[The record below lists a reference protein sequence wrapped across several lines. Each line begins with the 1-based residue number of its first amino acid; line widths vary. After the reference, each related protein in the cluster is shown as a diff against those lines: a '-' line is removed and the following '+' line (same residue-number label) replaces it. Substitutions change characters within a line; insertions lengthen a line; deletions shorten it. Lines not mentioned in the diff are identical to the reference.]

1 MKVKRIVAFIVT
13 CLVGICFI
21 ALAIFVICDLQMPNT
36 KNMDVLDS
44 AEYVGFSE
52 NDSLYTAGDLSYL
65 SFDNV
70 IARGEVTNSFRYIEL
85 KLQNLSE
92 SGAYI
97 SANYSE
103 NGLDFTEINEDG
115 IKIKNGRNILK
126 IEKKNIE
133 LKTLHIHF
141 PKGTSIQFISLKLY
155 EHMPL
160 RFRHVALFALL
171 SGIWVWLCNI
181 LIMKESINLAH
192 IANFKKYSFLLLSL
206 VKRDF
211 ALKYRRSFLGVL
223 WSVLNP
229 LFMAAIITTVF
240 NNLFRVQT
248 EHFPVYYLT
257 GSLMFTLMSDA
268 TSGAL
273 TSVLGAS
280 SLIKKVYI
288 PKYIFPIEKCLF
300 AMVNMFFSFI
310 ALLIVMLVLGVS
322 FKPTILLFWVPMLY
336 VLVFSIGFGMILAA
350 VNVFFRD
357 IGHLYGIW
365 IVAWMYLTPVMYPQE
380 ILPQALKYGLM
391 FNPMYHYVDYFRKIM
406 MYNTIPDLAA
416 NITCIVFSLSAFVL
430 GLVIFKKTQ
439 RKFILYI

>member
-1 MKVKRIVAFIVT
+1 MKIKRNVAFIAT

-21 ALAIFVICDLQMPNT
+21 AFAIFAILDLHMPNA
-36 KNMDVLDS
+36 KNRDVIDS
-44 AEYVGFSE
+44 AKYVGFTE

-65 SFDNV
+65 SFDDL
-70 IARGEVTNSFRYIEL
+70 IARGEVSNSFRYIEL
-85 KLQNLSE
+85 KLQNLPE

-97 SANYSE
+97 FANYSE
-103 NGLDFTEINEDG
+103 NGLEFTEINKDG

-126 IEKKNIE
+126 IEKKNIRI
-133 LKTLHIHF
+133 KTLHIHF
-141 PKGTSIQFISLKLY
+141 PKDVSFKITSLKLH

-160 RFRHVALFALL
+160 RFRHIVLFLL
-171 SGIWVWLCNI
+171 LCGIWVWLCKI
-181 LIMKESINLAH
+181 FIIKENLNFGH
-192 IANFKKYSFLLLSL
+192 IVNFKKYGYLLLSL

-211 ALKYRRSFLGVL
+211 TLKYRRSFLGIL

-240 NNLFRVQT
+240 NNLFRVRT

-288 PKYIFPIEKCLF
+288 PKYIFPMEKCLF
-300 AMVNMFFSFI
+300 AFVNMLFSFI

-322 FKPTILLFWVPMLY
+322 FKPTILLFWIPMLY
-336 VLVFSIGFGMILAA
+336 VLVFSTGVGMILAA

-357 IGHLYGIW
+357 IGYLYGIW
-365 IVAWMYLTPVMYPQE
+365 TVAWMYLTPVMYPQE
-380 ILPQALKYGLM
+380 MLPQSFRNVLV
-391 FNPMYHYVDYFRKIM
+391 FNPMFHYIDYFRKIM
-406 MYNTIPDLAA
+406 MYNTVPDLAT
-416 NITCIVFSLSAFVL
+416 NMTCIVFSLSAFAV